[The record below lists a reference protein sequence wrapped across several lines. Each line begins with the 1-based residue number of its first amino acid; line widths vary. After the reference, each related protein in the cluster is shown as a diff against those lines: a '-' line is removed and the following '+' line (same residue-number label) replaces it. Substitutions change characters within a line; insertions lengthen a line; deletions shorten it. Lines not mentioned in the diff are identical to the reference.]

1 MVFSIS
7 FFWWATWSW
16 CSFDDWFILYGKA
29 ATNCL
34 VHRYVSPCLVIS
46 NFRLGSACIVIKN
59 IFNKMSTSSLWNTPA
74 IVCQPFGVL
83 FPFLPWPNVFYGIF
97 YIIYRTSPAWVSPF
111 LLLFWV
117 SMVVVLPWCWCNFFL
132 FLPIRLGA
140 TWKLVILAFWWG
152 SMGCMRWQGETENV
166 HELDGSEM

>member
-1 MVFSIS
+1 VIPNALYIRSAGELVCWWLRMVFSIS

-111 LLLFWV
+111 LLLLWGRAHHIG
-117 SMVVVLPWCWCNFFL
+117 LPLGSSGVPRALHYCPGVAHPNQVNFNHF
-132 FLPIRLGA
+132 
-140 TWKLVILAFWWG
+140 
-152 SMGCMRWQGETENV
+152 N
-166 HELDGSEM
+166 